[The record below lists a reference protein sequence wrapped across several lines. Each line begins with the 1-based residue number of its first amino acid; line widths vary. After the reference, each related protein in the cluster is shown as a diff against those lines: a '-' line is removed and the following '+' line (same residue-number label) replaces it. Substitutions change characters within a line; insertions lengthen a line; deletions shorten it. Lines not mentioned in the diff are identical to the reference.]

1 MYIYIYIYIW
11 MYVCI
16 YIRGIGME
24 DLAAPSGNWLVD
36 AGGSPVA
43 AYASNLR
50 PLASSLRQHTPVA
63 QGRIH

>member
-1 MYIYIYIYIW
+1 

-24 DLAAPSGNWLVD
+24 DLAAPRGNLLVD

-50 PLASSLRQHTPVA
+50 PLASSLRQHTLVA
-63 QGRIH
+63 